1 MTETEQALAFA
12 LKMYGEKM
20 VAHAVNFNADQG
32 FKKDTYEDMMFWQ
45 NQAWMLAEEL
55 AREQQG

>member
-1 MTETEQALAFA
+1 MSDTQESLNYA

-20 VAHAVNFNADQG
+20 VEHAHTRG
-32 FKKDTYEDMMFWQ
+32 KDTYDNMMFWQ